1 MVWVREA
8 IPGLSIGAPHGVPSV
23 SRRTQHNQCK
33 HETFNIRQ
41 QLHQR
46 CGILWNCGHNVT
58 YCYLVRCVV
67 AADGQYLDVG
77 ADIITVT
84 SSHRLLCSRFRA
96 VSLSIHIT
104 HNSRYLDIS
113 QYLTVRAGL
122 RHAAVGLN
130 VVLLGDHSLEGLG
143 HLLGLEL
150 AAQLHRGRYITQP
163 GHCCCSPLR
172 TPRRRASSGPPR
184 CCRGSWPCPGLSC
197 RSCRALASPAPE

>member
-8 IPGLSIGAPHGVPSV
+8 IPGLSIRAPHGVPSV

-46 CGILWNCGHNVT
+46 CGILWNCGYNVT

-67 AADGQYLDVG
+67 AADGQYLD
-77 ADIITVT
+77 IITVT
-84 SSHRLLCSRFRA
+84 SSHPLLCSRCGA
-96 VSLSIHIT
+96 VSHSIHIT

-113 QYLTVRAGL
+113 QYLTVSAGL

-130 VVLLGDHSLEGLG
+130 VVLLGHHSLEGLG

-150 AAQLHRGRYITQP
+150 AAQLHRGRYITKAAHWSLLTP
-163 GHCCCSPLR
+163 SNSP
-172 TPRRRASSGPPR
+172 
-184 CCRGSWPCPGLSC
+184 
-197 RSCRALASPAPE
+197 